1 MPEVG
6 LDFRQCDRV
15 FLACEADGIAIG
27 AGPRRSSDSVHV
39 VGRILRQIEVEH
51 MTDVR
56 DVQSAGCNIGCNQH
70 SEVAVMEV
78 TEELESLVLRHIT
91 RERLGV

>member
-15 FLACEADGIAIG
+15 FLACEADGIAVG
-27 AGPRRSSDSVHV
+27 SGSGRSSDPVYV

-51 MTDVR
+51 VTDVR
-56 DVQSAGCNIGCNQH
+56 DVQSAGCNIGCNQY
-70 SEVAVMEV
+70 SEVAVVEV
-78 TEELESLVLRHIT
+78 TKEL
-91 RERLGV
+91 